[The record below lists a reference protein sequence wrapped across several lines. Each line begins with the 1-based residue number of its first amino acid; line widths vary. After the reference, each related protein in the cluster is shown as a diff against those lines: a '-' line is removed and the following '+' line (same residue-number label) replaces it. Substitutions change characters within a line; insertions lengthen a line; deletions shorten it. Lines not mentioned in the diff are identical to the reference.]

1 VVAGFVNRAAETPE
15 RALSVGQAAVSVVDL
30 DERLRQASKMEALGR
45 LAGGVA
51 HDFNNLLAAMRG
63 YTELVAAT
71 LVADDPRRA
80 DLEQVLRAADRASEM
95 TRKLLAFGRQQDL
108 EPRVIDP
115 AATIEEIA
123 PLLRRLLGED
133 IELKVATAPGTWHV
147 VADPGQIE
155 QAVVNLA
162 INGRDAMP
170 AGGTLTIELFNA
182 ELGEEVSRARP
193 EIPPGDYVALAV
205 SDTGMGMDADTLA
218 HAFEPFYTTKAPG
231 AGTGLGLASVYGF
244 VKQSGGFVYVGS
256 EPGRG
261 SDFTIYLPRAL
272 SPAERP
278 AVVEDLDS
286 LPGGSETVL
295 VVEDDEAVR
304 EFMRRVLEPLG
315 YRLLV
320 AGGATEAL
328 GVVSDS
334 DEPIQLLIADVGVP
348 DMRGPALA
356 TKLQKARAEMRVLL
370 VSGYAEPTLVERGE
384 LDGDVAFLAKP
395 FSGAELARKVRAI
408 LSAGL

>member
-1 VVAGFVNRAAETPE
+1 MVAGFVYRAAETPE
-15 RALSVGQAAVSVVDL
+15 RALSGGQAVADAVDL
-30 DERLRQASKMEALGR
+30 DERLRHASDMEALGR

-71 LVADDPRRA
+71 LVTGDPRRA
-80 DLEQVLRAADRASEM
+80 DLEQVLRAADRATEM
-95 TRKLLAFGRQQDL
+95 TRKLLAFGRQQAL
-108 EPRVIDP
+108 QPRVIDP
-115 AATIEEIA
+115 TATIEEVA
-123 PLLRRLLGED
+123 PLLRRLLGEH
-133 IELKVATAPGTWHV
+133 IELTVATSPGTWHV
-147 VADPGQIE
+147 VADPGQVE

-170 AGGTLTIELFNA
+170 AGGTLSIELFNT
-182 ELGEEVSRARP
+182 ELGADVTLAHP
-193 EIPPGDYVALAV
+193 EIPPGQYVALAV
-205 SDTGMGMDADTLA
+205 SDTGIGMDAETLA
-218 HAFEPFYTTKAPG
+218 HAFEPFYTTKPPG

-272 SPAERP
+272 DFANDQAATEPKG
-278 AVVEDLDS
+278 S
-286 LPGGSETVL
+286 LPRGSETVL

-304 EFMRRVLEPLG
+304 EFVRRVLEPLG

-320 AGGATEAL
+320 AGTAAEAMRI
-328 GVVSDS
+328 VSES
-334 DEPIQLLIADVGVP
+334 LEPIQLLIADVGVP

-356 TKLQKARAEMRVLL
+356 VELKRTHTELRVLL
-370 VSGYAEPTLVERGE
+370 VSGYAERTLMERGE
-384 LDGDVAFLAKP
+384 LDSGMAFLAKP
-395 FSGAELARKVRAI
+395 FGRVELARTVREA
-408 LSAGL
+408 LSADL